1 MNPRETGHRIVIVGG
16 GAGGL
21 ELATRLGNTLGRR
34 KKATVVLVDHSL
46 SHVWK
51 PLLHEVAAGTLTSPE
66 DRVDYL
72 AHARTHQF
80 QFRLGRMSGLD
91 RRRRQVRLMPVPDP
105 AGGEQIP
112 ERTISYD
119 TLVLA
124 VGSTSNDYGI
134 PGVREHCMFLDN
146 REQAERFQRHLF
158 HRSLRAQVQTEPLSE
173 GDLCVAIIGA
183 GATGVELAA
192 ELHHAAERLA
202 VYGLDRISPERGLRL
217 VLIEAAEQV
226 LPALPLRLARATER
240 ELLRIGVTLHKGKRV
255 SRVTEQGV
263 YTQDGLFVASRIK
276 VWAAGIQAPEFLRD
290 LDGLETNRLHQLV
303 VHRTLQSTR
312 DGNIFA
318 LGDCSSCPQGE
329 GRPPVPPR
337 AQAAHQ
343 QATLLAGNLARRLEG
358 KPPLTYVYRDYGSL
372 ISLSRYTTVGN
383 LMGNLT
389 GDVMIEG
396 RFARMVYRSL
406 HRMHQVALHGGF
418 HTMLIVLADFVTRS
432 GRSRLKLH

>member
-1 MNPRETGHRIVIVGG
+1 MNSSQTEHRIVIVGG

-34 KKATVVLVDHSL
+34 KKATVVLVDASL

-51 PLLHEVAAGTLTSPE
+51 PLLHEVAAGTLASQE

-72 AHARTHQF
+72 AHARTHHF
-80 QFRLGRMSGLD
+80 RFRLGRMSGLD
-91 RRRRQVRLMPVPDP
+91 RRRCQIRLMPVPDP

-112 ERTISYD
+112 ERTVSYD

-124 VGSTSNDYGI
+124 VGSKSNDYGI
-134 PGVREHCMFLDN
+134 PGVREHCMFLDD
-146 REQAERFQRHLF
+146 REQAELFHHHLF
-158 HRSLRAQVQTEPLSE
+158 HRSLRAQVQTEPLPE

-202 VYGLDRISPERGLRL
+202 AYGLDRISPERGLRL

-226 LPALPLRLARATER
+226 LPALPARLARATER
-240 ELLRIGVTLHKGKRV
+240 ELLRIGVTVHKGKRV
-255 SRVTEQGV
+255 SRVTERGV
-263 YTQDGLFVASRIK
+263 YTQDGLFVASHVK

-290 LDGLETNRLHQLV
+290 MDGLETNRLHQLV
-303 VHRTLQSTR
+303 VHRTLQCSR
-312 DGNIFA
+312 DENIFA
-318 LGDCSSCPQGE
+318 LGDCSHCPQGE

-343 QATLLAGNLARRLEG
+343 QASLLARTLARRLEG

-418 HTMLIVLADFVTRS
+418 HTLLIVLADSVARS
-432 GRSRLKLH
+432 KRTRLKLH